1 MIYQAKY
8 KRDGSYT
15 DHDNTSCLQLTTA
28 GNFENRLSN
37 VSCCYVMI
45 LGVIPYPSVTRLK
58 AGSMVAEEFLSSR
71 NIDLLAEK
79 VPSLKVNWLLVQFFQ

>member
-1 MIYQAKY
+1 MGHIQTTITPLLAI
-8 KRDGSYT
+8 
-15 DHDNTSCLQLTTA
+15 NNSC
-28 GNFENRLSN
+28 NFGNRLSN
-37 VSCCYVMI
+37 FTCCYVMI